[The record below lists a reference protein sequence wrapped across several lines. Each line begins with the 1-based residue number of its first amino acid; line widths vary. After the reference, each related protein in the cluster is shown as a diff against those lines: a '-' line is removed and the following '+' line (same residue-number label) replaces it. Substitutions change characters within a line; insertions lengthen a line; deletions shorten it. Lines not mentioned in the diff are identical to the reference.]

1 MRIVID
7 RVAKTYVDHQGH
19 AVDALR
25 DVSFSV
31 LLPVSSGEVTFESP
45 PPGRPLTAM
54 VFQEFA
60 LFPWRTVQ
68 GNVEFGLDELGM
80 AVAERGRKARA
91 LIEMTGLAGFEAR
104 YPHQLSGGM
113 RQRVAIA
120 RALAVDSAA
129 LLMDEPFSAL
139 DAQTRQLMQDELLAR
154 WEQARTT
161 ILYVTHNIQEAVY
174 MADRVV
180 VLSRR
185 PGRVLAEIVVPL
197 KRPRTEAM
205 QAEPGYLET
214 VERIWS
220 LITYAGVR
228 QADPLLI
235 RAAVSFGAG
244 RLSVIRKVVLP
255 SALPMIVAGLRLA
268 AGTALLLLVAAE
280 MIAVESGVG
289 FLVLHAGNIMATTK
303 LMVGIVV
310 LSLLGVLSHWGL
322 GRLERALIPW
332 RAGT

>member
-7 RVAKTYVDHQGH
+7 RVAKTYVDHRGH

-31 LLPVSSGEVTFESP
+31 SSRELVALLGPSGCGKSTLLNAVAGLLPMSSGEVTFESP

-68 GNVEFGLDELGM
+68 GNVEFGLEEPGM
-80 AVAERGRKARA
+80 AAAERGRKARA

-113 RQRVAIA
+113 RQRV
-120 RALAVDSAA
+120 
-129 LLMDEPFSAL
+129 
-139 DAQTRQLMQDELLAR
+139 TRQLMQDELLAL

-161 ILYVTHNIQEAVY
+161 ILYLTHNIQEAVY

-185 PGRVLAEIVVPL
+185 PDRVLAEIVVPL

-205 QAEPGYLET
+205 QAETGYLEA

-220 LITYAGVR
+220 LIKD
-228 QADPLLI
+228 QA
-235 RAAVSFGAG
+235 RAA
-244 RLSVIRKVVLP
+244 
-255 SALPMIVAGLRLA
+255 
-268 AGTALLLLVAAE
+268 
-280 MIAVESGVG
+280 
-289 FLVLHAGNIMATTK
+289 
-303 LMVGIVV
+303 
-310 LSLLGVLSHWGL
+310 
-322 GRLERALIPW
+322 LIE
-332 RAGT
+332 